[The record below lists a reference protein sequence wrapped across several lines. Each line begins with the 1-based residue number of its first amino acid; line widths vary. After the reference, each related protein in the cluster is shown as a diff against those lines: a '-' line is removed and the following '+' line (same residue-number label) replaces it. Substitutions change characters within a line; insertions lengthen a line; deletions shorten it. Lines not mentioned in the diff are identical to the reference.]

1 MSQQKL
7 VDIPFFDLSLEN
19 RKRLVFCIDFFN
31 ARVPE
36 ERKHKCEYIG
46 KESHA
51 YSKKSRME
59 KEGCPDAAPAVLW
72 NNQFFMFYMASGELG
87 SGK

>member
-7 VDIPFFDLSLEN
+7 VDIPFFDLSIEN

-46 KESHA
+46 KESPHIVKREWEKRI
-51 YSKKSRME
+51 SVCGTDCFME
-59 KEGCPDAAPAVLW
+59 QSV
-72 NNQFFMFYMASGELG
+72 FYALHGFCLPGE
-87 SGK
+87 